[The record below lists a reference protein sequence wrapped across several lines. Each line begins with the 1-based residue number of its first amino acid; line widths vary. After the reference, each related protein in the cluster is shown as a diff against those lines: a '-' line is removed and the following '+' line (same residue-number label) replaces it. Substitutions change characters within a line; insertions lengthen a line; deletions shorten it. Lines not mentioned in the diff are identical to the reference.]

1 MSKRHQ
7 YRLDIATASG
17 MTQDESHR
25 CLRAMLKAMLRQWD
39 VKCLAAIPIEPADVA
54 QDDAQ
59 QANEATNDD

>member
-1 MSKRHQ
+1 MKRHK

-39 VKCLAAIPIEPADVA
+39 VKCLAAIPIEPAG
-54 QDDAQ
+54 DDNTADTEVGNSDSRN
-59 QANEATNDD
+59 A

>member
-1 MSKRHQ
+1 MTKRFA

-54 QDDAQ
+54 QDTPQRAI
-59 QANEATNDD
+59 EATHDE